1 MRVPTARHATRR
13 DARQHVSKQKKT
25 TISSVVETAPSARGV
40 RTSSRDRRTASTSVA
55 LSRRRGQER
64 TPRAARRTRVGRGR
78 TRRVASN
85 RKRPVRR
92 RGESE
97 REREGERSER
107 DAAIDRPRRRLDVRV
122 LPRESGPRAATRGL
136 KVGPGPGL
144 VAQRARRATVRRA
157 SLLAVVVENR
167 LIPKRLARRSWHEA
181 RLTAAPRRDPAVDP
195 RPPRPPPTPHPLHPH
210 PDTPQGHR
218 ERVRRRGDLLA
229 VLPLRARAALVRDRV
244 VHRVPEAQLGDAD
257 QVFPSRHAPGGAE
270 PETRGRR
277 HQRVPRLRDRHDG
290 EPLHRVHA
298 ERAHPAGCVH
308 GPRELRPVDI
318 QGCVRANRARDENQR
333 RRQRRARGVRFAR
346 PAQPPD
352 EPVRA
357 HAGSPEH
364 GNRRERVRAVAPGEA
379 RRGGPRP
386 HATGRR
392 RQSGRDARRRVSRGE
407 AEGGAGGRVQ
417 RAEHGETA

>member
-1 MRVPTARHATRR
+1 MTRRRWTGRRRRRRRRRRASRRVGRAGREGAVWSARRRPDPFGRRGGRMTMRVPTARHATRR

-40 RTSSRDRRTASTSVA
+40 RTLARPPHGLDLGRALAAARTGAHTA
-55 LSRRRGQER
+55 R
-64 TPRAARRTRVGRGR
+64 ARRTRVGRGR

-107 DAAIDRPRRRLDVRV
+107 DAAVDRPRRRLDVRV

-218 ERVRRRGDLLA
+218 
-229 VLPLRARAALVRDRV
+229 
-244 VHRVPEAQLGDAD
+244 
-257 QVFPSRHAPGGAE
+257 
-270 PETRGRR
+270 
-277 HQRVPRLRDRHDG
+277 
-290 EPLHRVHA
+290 
-298 ERAHPAGCVH
+298 
-308 GPRELRPVDI
+308 
-318 QGCVRANRARDENQR
+318 
-333 RRQRRARGVRFAR
+333 
-346 PAQPPD
+346 
-352 EPVRA
+352 
-357 HAGSPEH
+357 
-364 GNRRERVRAVAPGEA
+364 
-379 RRGGPRP
+379 
-386 HATGRR
+386 
-392 RQSGRDARRRVSRGE
+392 
-407 AEGGAGGRVQ
+407 
-417 RAEHGETA
+417 